1 MQKSFIIILDGPMGT
16 GKTTLAKL
24 LHLKLNRT
32 AFLSWDE
39 LKWLVNGLEN
49 NSEDKDLIA
58 EIRFEM
64 AKKMLTNGINVIIEG
79 GFNKKERL
87 DLYLELAKEQ
97 KLNLLG
103 YYFSAPEE
111 ILVERAMARPKPD
124 TEKEKISKENI
135 VENIK
140 NYPSKEESFET
151 IETDSVKV
159 DEIVQRIISDVKR
172 LI

>member
-1 MQKSFIIILDGPMGT
+1 MGA
-16 GKTTLAKL
+16 GKTTVAKI
-24 LHLKLNRT
+24 LHLKFDRT

-49 NSEDKDLIA
+49 NLENKNLIA

-64 AKKMLTNGINVIIEG
+64 AKKMLANGISVIVEG

-111 ILVERAMARPKPD
+111 ILIERAMARPKPD

-151 IETDSVKV
+151 IETDLLKV
-159 DEIVQRIISDVKR
+159 DEIVQRIISNIENLNGKFFER
-172 LI
+172 IF